1 MKKFL
6 AILLAIC
13 MMASMLCVPAF
24 AAESANELPAPAE
37 GTVIRVKATKGNGEV
52 LIGDYADFEDG
63 WNDAMGLAGDT
74 GEMKKEGY
82 DRVVVD
88 FYSDWIAKGFFT
100 DDWLN
105 GDGFKNDT
113 IYIPDDAKVTLNL
126 RGHTI
131 NRGLT
136 YLQLDGEVMY
146 IDDGADVIINDGTIT
161 GGYSENGAG
170 GIYIISDATVTLN
183 NVHVIDNAADD
194 DDGGGIAL
202 YSDSTLIMNGGSL
215 QDNFVKNSTFSCYGG
230 AIYSSDS
237 NVVLKNVLIKD
248 NKTLLDN
255 SPGAAIYADNST
267 VSLIDCTVDGNGI
280 KDEANKIYASI
291 STIHAIESSISI
303 KHSTFT
309 NNGALYIDETKGIN
323 GEVNVSDFSSIIYLD
338 ESILSIEENSTF
350 TGNNAYAI
358 IRTRDDDEFFISDST
373 FTDNASGVLSSADHF
388 DGSYFINCTFNNNKE
403 PSPKS
408 SYSFDVMENVLTFY
422 DCKLGNSTFD
432 KHDEKYIRIEHS
444 TVLESEAVI
453 GVTLNY
459 ADGTTSSTR
468 YYKAFEGGWNYAM
481 EAAVNSAYE
490 RVTVDLYADWSA
502 DEDDDFIETFLN
514 GPGFKWRTIYIA
526 DDARITLNMNGH
538 TIDRHVADAEEDG
551 EVILIDT
558 GANVIIND
566 GTITGGHSDTGAG
579 GLYIK
584 SGANVTLN
592 NVNVVG
598 NISED
603 DDGAGIAVYGA
614 TLTMN
619 GGSLENNLVYNEYMN
634 FCHAYGALYMSDSTA
649 TLNGVKIAHNRI
661 AGYHTSRGVVI
672 CIDDSTLT
680 MKDCTVADNGRT
692 ESVDANSLIAVW
704 GATSVLDIT
713 SCTFENNDDNGTAAF
728 FDVVDGTLKM
738 RDSAIINNMPA
749 GIIFADDALIEVT
762 NCRFEGNNGDVF
774 SGVAVGES
782 KFDSCTFSYNGK
794 GGYDTF
800 FFKEGNQLEF
810 TNCEFGNSTFND
822 RSLATF
828 NGQPGNAVGSIFGEG
843 SLATIVALLA
853 LIASGVAIFLVV
865 YYNKKKAVPVAA
877 NNAAEAEDEE

>member
-13 MMASMLCVPAF
+13 MMATLLCVPAF
-24 AAESANELPAPAE
+24 AAEPADELPKPAA
-37 GTVIRVKATKGNGEV
+37 GTVLRITAMKGDSIELV
-52 LIGDYADFEDG
+52 GDHTSFEDG
-63 WNDAMGLAGDT
+63 WNDAMEYANDM
-74 GEMKKEGY
+74 EDYGY
-82 DRVVVD
+82 DRIVVD
-88 FYSDWIAKGFFT
+88 LYADWIAASNGDFT
-100 DDWLN
+100 DDFFN
-105 GDGFKNDT
+105 GAGFKWDT
-113 IYIPDDAKVTLNL
+113 IYFNDEVRMTLNMN
-126 RGHTI
+126 GHTI
-131 NRGLT
+131 NRRCPRGIEN
-136 YLQLDGEVMY
+136 GEVIY
-146 IDDGADVIINDGTIT
+146 IDDDADVIINNGTIT
-161 GGYSENGAG
+161 GGNSYTGAG
-170 GIYIISDATVTLN
+170 GIHVIDDAKLTLN
-183 NVHVIDNAADD
+183 NVHIIGNIIDDC
-194 DDGGGIAL
+194 DGAGMVLDGAH
-202 YSDSTLIMNGGSL
+202 LIMNGGSFQNNVAGGETL
-215 QDNFVKNSTFSCYGG
+215 NAYGG
-230 AIYSSDS
+230 AIYINDGTATFNGVTFKN
-237 NVVLKNVLIKD
+237 NVVKED
-248 NKTLLDN
+248 NHY
-255 SPGAAIYADNST
+255 GAAIYADDSEVIINE
-267 VSLIDCTVDGNGI
+267 CFFDGNGVE
-280 KDEANKIYASI
+280 DAATGALAAT

-388 DGSYFINCTFNNNKE
+388 DGSYFINCTFNNNKV

-408 SYSFDVMENVLTFY
+408 SYSFNVMENVLTFY

-502 DEDDDFIETFLN
+502 DDDDDFIETFLN
-514 GPGFKWRTIYIA
+514 GPGFKWRTIYID

-579 GLYIK
+579 GLNIK

-680 MKDCTVADNGRT
+680 MKNCTVADNGRT

-782 KFDSCTFSYNGK
+782 KFDSCTFSDNGK

-843 SLATIVALLA
+843 SLTMIVALLA

-877 NNAAEAEDEE
+877 NNAEEAEDEE

>member
-6 AILLAIC
+6 AILMAIC
-13 MMASMLCVPAF
+13 MMASLLCGPAF
-24 AAESANELPAPAE
+24 AAETADELPEPAA
-37 GTVIRVKATKGNGEV
+37 GTVLRVTANKGDDVV
-52 LIGDYADFEDG
+52 LIGDYTDFEEG
-63 WNDAMGLAGDT
+63 WSAAMGLAGDT
-74 GEMKKEGY
+74 GDMKKAGY
-82 DRVVVD
+82 DRVAVK
-88 FYSDWIAKGFFT
+88 FYSDWKAEYGYFT
-100 DDWLN
+100 TDWIN
-105 GDGFKNDT
+105 DDGFDNDT
-113 IYIPDDAKVTLNL
+113 ICIPADAKVIIDLN
-126 RGHTI
+126 GHTI
-131 NRGLT
+131 NRNRSVV
-136 YLQLDGEVMY
+136 YPNGEVMY
-146 IDDGADVIINDGTIT
+146 IDEDADVIIKNGTIT
-161 GGYSENGAG
+161 GGWSDNGAG
-170 GIYIISDATVTLN
+170 GIHVYGANVTLE
-183 NVHVIDNAADD
+183 NVNVEGNTSQN
-194 DDGGGIAL
+194 DDGAAIAL
-202 YSDSTLIMNGGSL
+202 YAGASLIMNGGSL
-215 QDNFVKNSTFSCYGG
+215 KDNKLVHYSLTCYGG
-230 AIYSSDS
+230 AIYANESSATLN
-237 NVVLKNVLIKD
+237 NVEIKN
-248 NKTLLDN
+248 NQTLRGNDL
-255 SPGAAIYADNST
+255 GAAIYADESIVVLNG
-267 VSLIDCTVDGNGI
+267 CTVDGNGI
-280 KDEANKIYASI
+280 DNEENGSKAARSI
-291 STIHAIESSISI
+291 IHAIESSISI

-373 FTDNASGVLSSADHF
+373 FTDNASVVLSSADHF
-388 DGSYFINCTFNNNKE
+388 DGSYFINCTFNNRV
-403 PSPKS
+403 PSQKS
-408 SYSFDVMENVLTFY
+408 SYSFNVMENVLTFY

-432 KHDEKYIRIEHS
+432 KNDEKYIRIEHS

-468 YYKAFEGGWNYAM
+468 YYKVFEGGWNYAM

-502 DEDDDFIETFLN
+502 DDDDDFIETFLN
-514 GPGFKWRTIYIA
+514 GPGFKWRTIYI
-526 DDARITLNMNGH
+526 DNDARITLNMNGH

-782 KFDSCTFSYNGK
+782 KFDSCTFSDNGK

-828 NGQPGNAVGSIFGEG
+828 DGEAGVGSIFGEG
-843 SLATIVALLA
+843 SLTMIVAFTA
-853 LIASGVAIFLVV
+853 LIASVGAIVV
-865 YYNKKKAVPVAA
+865 SVSSKKKAVPATPNNVA
-877 NNAAEAEDEE
+877 ESEDEE